1 MHAIGAV
8 NSNGVIRPY
17 GPLEAAARISRVDRV
32 AAQVTAGPPVAA
44 APLPA
49 ATAAKKCKPYDPT
62 VEWVP
67 EGLADETAL
76 FAKNWADFPIAPGA
90 LVHRAKWVL
99 AEPQFG
105 LRDDSCLAPDFEF
118 CAPFIGPLK
127 KEEFLGAL
135 GNFKLQD
142 AFDINENY
150 HAFRADPFQP
160 GRVWWVT
167 RTTAAHTG
175 AETPMLGAPTGK
187 ELTLPPQSFSLIF
200 DTDGLVKELTVGY
213 PIDRRVG
220 NTGGLGGAFA
230 FSYGVGKPLPIP
242 ECQPYKPSLQ
252 LRMLGW
258 VSRVGKKIRGLFG
271 KRGA

>member
-1 MHAIGAV
+1 MHAIGAPTATA
-8 NSNGVIRPY
+8 GPY

-32 AAQVTAGPPVAA
+32 AAQVTAEPPVAA

-118 CAPFIGPLK
+118 WRVHRPLK
-127 KEEFLGAL
+127 RRSSSARWATSSCRTLSTSTRTTTPSAPTPPAGA
-135 GNFKLQD
+135 
-142 AFDINENY
+142 
-150 HAFRADPFQP
+150 
-160 GRVWWVT
+160 RVVVT

-200 DTDGLVKELTVGY
+200 DKDGLVKELTVGY

-220 NTGGLGGAFA
+220 NTGSSAA
-230 FSYGVGKPLPIP
+230 RSPRYGVGKPLLIP
-242 ECQPYKPSLQ
+242 ECQRKPSLQ

-258 VSRVGKKIRGLFG
+258 VSRVGKKIKGLFG
-271 KRGA
+271 K

>member
-32 AAQVTAGPPVAA
+32 AAQVTAEPPVAT
-44 APLPA
+44 APPPA
-49 ATAAKKCKPYDPT
+49 AAAAKTCKPYDPT

-135 GNFKLQD
+135 GNFKLQVD
-142 AFDINENY
+142 ALCRSAVLARDACRAADTAPTLPAGCLRHQRELPRLPRRPLPARARVVGDADDRGA
-150 HAFRADPFQP
+150 HGRRDADARRAD
-160 GRVWWVT
+160 GEGAD
-167 RTTAAHTG
+167 AA
-175 AETPMLGAPTGK
+175 AAVVLAD
-187 ELTLPPQSFSLIF
+187 L
-200 DTDGLVKELTVGY
+200 
-213 PIDRRVG
+213 
-220 NTGGLGGAFA
+220 
-230 FSYGVGKPLPIP
+230 
-242 ECQPYKPSLQ
+242 
-252 LRMLGW
+252 
-258 VSRVGKKIRGLFG
+258 
-271 KRGA
+271 